1 MLLWYY
7 RRTSFRRLIPM
18 KMLRLTT
25 LALIF
30 CGLSSQLHA
39 NDVELALSKETAQF
53 TFRSDSSMIGWGGA
67 DLAFS
72 LFYNDN
78 SDILGQV
85 SLLQLRPASE
95 ENPFTLGVG
104 AKAYL
109 GTLDN
114 PSANIFALAIS
125 GEARYTIPGKM
136 PMAIYL
142 NGNWA
147 PDITSFSDSKEVLDF
162 VLGFQIEVLPQTTA
176 FIGFRRLEVDT
187 KEKSSIR
194 LDDDRLHIGARFT
207 F

>member
-30 CGLSSQLHA
+30 CSLSSPLYA
-39 NDVELALSKETAQF
+39 NDLELALSKDTAQF

-78 SDILGQV
+78 NDVLGQI
-85 SLLQLRPASE
+85 SLLQLRPPSE
-95 ENPFTLGVG
+95 ENPVSLGVG
-104 AKAYL
+104 AKIYL

-125 GEARYTIPGKM
+125 GEVRYTFPGKM

-147 PDITSFSDSKEVLDF
+147 PDITSFSDTKEVLDF
-162 VLGFQIEVLPQTTA
+162 NFGYQIEVLPQTTA
-176 FIGFRRLEVDT
+176 FIGYRRLEVDT
-187 KEKSSIR
+187 KEKDGVR
-194 LDDDRLHIGARFT
+194 LDDDQLHLGVRFT

>member
-7 RRTSFRRLIPM
+7 RRTSFSRLIPM
-18 KMLRLTT
+18 KMLRLTIG
-25 LALIF
+25 ALVF

-39 NDVELALSKETAQF
+39 NDVELALSKDTAQF

-78 SDILGQV
+78 NDVLGQV
-85 SLLQLRPASE
+85 GLMQLRPPSE
-95 ENPFTLGVG
+95 DNPFSLGVG

-109 GTLDN
+109 GSLDN
-114 PSANIFALAIS
+114 PSENIFALAIS
-125 GEARYTIPGKM
+125 GEARYTFPGKM

-147 PDITSFSDSKEVLDF
+147 PDITSFADSKEVLDF

-176 FIGFRRLEVDT
+176 FIGFRYLEVDT
-187 KEKSSIR
+187 KAESNVR

>member
-7 RRTSFRRLIPM
+7 RRTFFRRLIPM
-18 KMLRLTT
+18 KKFRLSI

-30 CGLSSQLHA
+30 CGLSSQLQA
-39 NDVELALSKETAQF
+39 NDIELALSKDTAQF

-78 SDILGQV
+78 NDILGQV
-85 SLLQLRPASE
+85 SLLQLRPPSE
-95 ENPFTLGVG
+95 ENPFSLGVG
-104 AKAYL
+104 AKIYL
-109 GTLDN
+109 GTLDK

-125 GEARYTIPGKM
+125 GEARYTFPGKM

-142 NGNWA
+142 NANWA
-147 PDITSFSDSKEVLDF
+147 PDITSFADTEEVIDF
-162 VLGFQIEVLPQTTA
+162 VLGYQIEILPQTTA
-176 FIGFRRLEVDT
+176 FVGLRTLEVDT
-187 KEKSSIR
+187 KTNKGVK
-194 LDDDRLHIGARFT
+194 LDDDQLHIGVRFT

>member
-1 MLLWYY
+1 MSLCYY
-7 RRTSFRRLIPM
+7 RRTFFRRLIPM

-30 CGLSSQLHA
+30 CGLSSQIHA
-39 NDVELALSKETAQF
+39 NDVELALSKDTAQF

-72 LFYNDN
+72 LFFNDN
-78 SDILGQV
+78 DDVLGQI
-85 SLLQLRPASE
+85 SLLQLRPPSE
-95 ENPFTLGVG
+95 QNPVSLGVG
-104 AKAYL
+104 AKFYV

-114 PSANIFALAIS
+114 PSSNILALAIS
-125 GEARYTIPGKM
+125 GEVRYTFPGQM

-147 PDITSFSDSKEVLDF
+147 PDITSFSDTKEVLDF
-162 VLGFQIEVLPQTTA
+162 NLGYQIEVLPQTTA
-176 FIGFRRLEVDT
+176 FIGYRRLEVDT
-187 KEKSSIR
+187 KQQNDVR
-194 LDDDRLHIGARFT
+194 LDDDQIHIGVRFT

>member
-1 MLLWYY
+1 MSLWYY
-7 RRTSFRRLIPM
+7 RRTFFRRLIPM

-30 CGLSSQLHA
+30 YGLSSQLHA
-39 NDVELALSKETAQF
+39 NDLELALSKDTAQF

-72 LFYNDN
+72 LFYNDD
-78 SDILGQV
+78 SDVLGQV
-85 SLLQLRPASE
+85 SLLQLRPPSE
-95 ENPFTLGVG
+95 QNPVSLGVG
-104 AKAYL
+104 AKFYV
-109 GTLDN
+109 GSLDN
-114 PSANIFALAIS
+114 PSANILALAIS
-125 GEARYTIPGKM
+125 GEVRYTFPGTM

-147 PDITSFSDSKEVLDF
+147 PDITSFSDTKEVLDF
-162 VLGFQIEVLPQTTA
+162 TLGYQIEVLPQTTA

-187 KEKSSIR
+187 KEKDGIR
-194 LDDDRLHIGARFT
+194 LDDDRIHIGARFT